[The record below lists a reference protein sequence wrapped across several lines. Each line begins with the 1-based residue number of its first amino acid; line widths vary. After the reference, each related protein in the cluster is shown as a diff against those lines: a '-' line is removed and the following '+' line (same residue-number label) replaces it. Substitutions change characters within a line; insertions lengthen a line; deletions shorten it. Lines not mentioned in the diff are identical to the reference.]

1 MSFGG
6 GLAQTRATQAWDPAR
21 RAWFSIEELVLGSGA
36 PLQAQSGKRAPS
48 PRAVFSRGERAG
60 GVGPSGFR

>member
-6 GLAQTRATQAWDPAR
+6 RLAQIRANPGVELGATGLAFR
-21 RAWFSIEELVLGSGA
+21 RGVWSGADA
-36 PLQAQSGKRAPS
+36 PLQAQSAKRAPS
-48 PRAVFSRGERAG
+48 PRAGFSRGERAG